1 MDFYANEYVPTKDQ
15 HATGAKSTLNSC
27 AKSFE
32 LSRRLRHG
40 PPEAGGYNL
49 DMLDHV
55 ADALV
60 AKRSL
65 RPAPRRPQPP
75 RPKEAY
81 CFEGRA
87 KKTARYIGKP
97 KADSTRK
104 ASVRR
109 RTTTPCMLGLRRG
122 PDISFETRWKMTRGS
137 RKMKK
142 RVTTA
147 KADDVFIEGVAPPD
161 SFGMFPKSQSLMR
174 SPSPNIDR
182 LIPIRTPIT

>member
-1 MDFYANEYVPTKDQ
+1 MDFYDNEYVPTKDQ

-87 KKTARYIGKP
+87 KKR
-97 KADSTRK
+97 
-104 ASVRR
+104 
-109 RTTTPCMLGLRRG
+109 
-122 PDISFETRWKMTRGS
+122 PDI
-137 RKMKK
+137 
-142 RVTTA
+142 
-147 KADDVFIEGVAPPD
+147 
-161 SFGMFPKSQSLMR
+161 
-174 SPSPNIDR
+174 
-182 LIPIRTPIT
+182 